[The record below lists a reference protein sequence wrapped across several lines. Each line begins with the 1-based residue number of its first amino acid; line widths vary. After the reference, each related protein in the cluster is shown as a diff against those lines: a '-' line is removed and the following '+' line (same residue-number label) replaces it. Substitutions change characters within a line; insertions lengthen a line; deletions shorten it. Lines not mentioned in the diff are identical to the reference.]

1 MNFWINFRYEKNL
14 NWISDTILSMSK
26 SIIKNGQPIIL
37 GLAGKAGSGKTTVAE
52 QIVPK
57 GSIESTQGSIKWDHI
72 FYARPLYEMASVKK
86 NIRGVN
92 EQSRKLYAIHD
103 ILFDV
108 YGGSAIGNIPSY
120 EEFTEKVKQIQSL
133 PIEPEGIKPRKF
145 LQKAGDICREFDA
158 DCFAKWAIIKAN
170 RIYRQYIKQNEES
183 DFESDFG
190 IIISDVR
197 YLNEAKSILKQPNG
211 FVIVFDA
218 DEDTLDNRLIKR
230 DGKLMSGD
238 ELSHSSESQI
248 NDIKEVAS
256 IVMKT
261 DSMSIEDQV
270 KETINFIKSMK
281 EVTYA

>member
-1 MNFWINFRYEKNL
+1 MDKL
-14 NWISDTILSMSK
+14 K
-26 SIIKNGQPIIL
+26 IKNGQPIIL

-57 GSIESTQGSIKWDHI
+57 GSIEFTQGSIKWDHI
-72 FYARPLYEMASVKK
+72 FYALPLYEMASVKK
-86 NIRGVN
+86 NIVGYN
-92 EQSRKLYAIHD
+92 EESRKLYALHD

-108 YGGSAIGNIPSY
+108 YGGSPIGNIPHY
-120 EEFTEKVKQIQSL
+120 EELTQKVKQIHSL
-133 PIEPEGIKPRKF
+133 AIEPEGIKPRKF

-170 RIYRQYIKQNEES
+170 KLYRQHIRQNEES
-183 DFESDFG
+183 EFESDFG

-197 YLNEAKSILKQPNG
+197 YVNEAKSILKQPNG

-218 DEDTLDNRLIKR
+218 EEETLNDRIMKR
-230 DGKLMSGD
+230 DGKLMSED

-248 NDIKEVAS
+248 EDIKQIAS
-256 IVMKT
+256 VIMKT
-261 DSMSIEDQV
+261 DSMSIEDQA